1 MLSFD
6 HVIFVNKNWSLNP
19 RIGCSKPKDFTTIC
33 EEEFE
38 LINEI
43 DVGFK
48 DDLEHK
54 EFMDLCDPP
63 FVVV

>member
-1 MLSFD
+1 MVSFD
-6 HVIFVNKNWSLNP
+6 HMIFVNKNWPLNP
-19 RIGCSKPKDFTTIC
+19 LIGWSKPKDFATIC

-38 LINEI
+38 FLNEI
-43 DVGFK
+43 DVEFK

-54 EFMDLCDPP
+54 EFMDLCDPS

>member
-1 MLSFD
+1 M
-6 HVIFVNKNWSLNP
+6 NWVVK
-19 RIGCSKPKDFTTIC
+19 KPKDFATTC

-43 DVGFK
+43 DVEFK